1 MPLTKTPGASASWR
15 LMLLAAV
22 VVAGCGAA
30 APHAHGAPTPT
41 ITATSPLDATPISF
55 NVNFGSVVNGFDGTD
70 ITLTGT
76 ATPLAVTGFTEVS
89 KKEYTFV
96 VSPTTPG
103 TITINIAAD
112 VALDNEDDGNNPGTL
127 TVTYPDAAPTAAV
140 TADQGSPTNAATIV
154 FTVTFSEDVTTFVKG
169 DITLSGTAAH
179 GGAAAFAGTGSTY
192 TFGVTPTSDGTIAV
206 DIPAGIAVDAA
217 RQGNKAAERFYII
230 YDGTGP
236 TPAIAYA
243 QSGAAD
249 LRTMPF
255 AAKFGEGIDAAT
267 FTAADVSASSGTV
280 QGPRLAP
287 QSGATIGGPGH
298 GTGNDRFNTPRGV
311 AVDVHGNIY
320 VADSGNHRVQI
331 FDSARNYV
339 ASITGTVS
347 PNGVAVDG
355 STGNIYASYANGTV
369 QAYGPDRA
377 RIAALPHTFMAP
389 GAVAVDGAGNIYVS
403 DTPAGRVEIFDSART
418 HVANIAAIVPF
429 GVAADGEGNIY
440 VGWSNNTVQAYGPDR
455 VHVGALD
462 GTFGGPRNIAVDGS
476 GRIYVASSDGGTV
489 QVFDS
494 ARTHIADLPGT
505 FSSPYGVAVDGLSGA
520 IYVANQSAHSILTF
534 DAAYAFDVTG
544 PAAGDVLTVSVPA
557 GGARDE
563 AGNDNLAS
571 NTVSIGV
578 DTAGPTPV
586 IGAAQQ
592 DPTNAAAINFR
603 VNFGESVTG
612 FEASDVVLSGPA
624 DAVADFAALN
634 ATAYSF
640 DVSPTADG
648 TILVDVAAGAAEDLL
663 GGSSLAAEQFS
674 ISYDGTGPIP
684 TFATTA
690 AGPAS
695 LSIVPFTLEFS
706 KGINASTFDASD
718 IDASSGTVENL
729 LAVPKHDAN
738 FGSLGTA
745 NDQFTYPAG
754 IAVDGSGSI
763 YVSDYPEGNHRVRVF
778 DSDRNYVASLPGIF
792 NGPTSVAVDGSAGS
806 IYVVNSSGAT
816 VQVFDSATRAHTAAL
831 PGTFLIPY
839 GVEVDGSAGS
849 VYVSDSITGRVQI
862 FDSTTR
868 AYVADLFAA
877 DPDAAPAGVA
887 VDGSAGSV
895 YVVMQGNDTVQVF
908 DSATRAHTA
917 ALPGTFSQPAGVA
930 VDAFGSVYVASA
942 NSANSTVQIFGPDGE
957 YIADLQGQFNGPTD
971 IAADASS
978 GRVYVVDRNNH
989 TVQVFV
995 PAYAFDVENP
1005 DDMQVLN
1012 VSMPAGRVRDTIG
1025 NDNVGSDTASIEI
1038 DRTGPTP
1045 IISSAQSSPTYSSPI
1060 GFEVDFREPVGGF
1073 EASDVVIS
1081 GNATH
1086 GGVAGLVAVNA
1097 TAYSFD
1103 VSPTADGTILVDVP
1117 AGVAKDRAGND
1128 NAAAERFSIEYDD
1141 SSPIPAITAARPSPT
1156 GESPITFTVTFSD
1169 PVGGFEAADVALS
1182 GTAGPGPVANF
1193 TNASAS
1199 TYTFDVVPSADGTV
1213 RVDVPA
1219 GAARDALDRP
1229 SLEAARFWVTYDG
1242 ASPTPTIAAAAA
1254 PGPVSLSIVPFTVKF
1269 DEDVGASALGAS
1281 AVDASSGTVQDPRL
1295 APQHVATF
1303 GSYGGSLPLRNNTEF
1318 NNPSAVAADGSGN
1331 IYVADTN
1338 NDRVQVYDSGT
1349 NYVATLP
1356 GLIKS
1361 PRGVALDDSGNIYVA
1376 DPEFDAVRVFDS
1388 GRNALPAISVAA
1400 FASPN
1405 AVAVDGAGNVYVSDA
1420 GAGRVIIF
1428 DSERSHVANLTGQPG
1443 SQFALPSGVAVDDS
1457 GNIYVADRGNDR
1469 VQMFDS
1475 ARNHVADLPGPF
1487 DGPSGVAVDGSGN
1500 VYVADTGNNRTKIF
1514 DSARNYVAD
1523 LPGPFDGPRG
1533 VAADGA
1539 GRIYVADSRNHSIQ
1553 VYDAAHA
1560 FDVVNPDEGQ
1570 LEVSVPAGRARDAA
1584 GNDNLA
1590 SNTASITIDRTG
1602 PIPTVASPQG
1612 NRTNAS
1618 PIAFT
1623 VTFDQPVT
1631 GFAANNITLSGDAD
1645 PGPVTDFL
1653 GSGDTYTFSTVPA
1666 TDGTVTVRVAPNAV
1680 RDALGNPSLAA
1691 GLSVTYD
1698 TEGPSTTVT
1707 ADQGSPTSASAI
1719 TFTVRFSDPVAEFDA
1734 SGIEITGTAEHGGA
1748 ANFTTADN
1756 MTYTFVVTPTSDGT
1770 ILVDVPAGAARDL
1783 AGNDNTAAER
1793 LPITRDT
1800 ARPAPTVTADQGS
1813 PTNAS
1818 TIVFTVNFTKP
1829 VDGFAVGDVA
1839 LSGDAARGG
1848 ASNFATVN
1856 ATTYTFVVTPASDGT
1871 IAVDIP
1877 EGAARDPP
1885 GNPSI
1890 ASERFSIR
1898 YDGTGPTPVI
1908 ASTETGYTRLL
1919 TVPFTAR
1926 FGETVNGTTFDASDV
1941 DASSGTVQDLRIML
1955 QHAANFGRSGQGNGE
1970 FNWPHAVAADGL
1982 TGYIYVADWGNH
1994 RVQVFDSARNHVATF
2009 GGSGQAPGQFN
2020 LPVGIAVDG
2029 SSGTIYV
2036 ADTSNHRVQVFNSSR
2051 AHVADLP
2058 GPFNSPRGMAVDAS
2072 GNVYVADTNNHRIRV
2087 FDSDRNPVANFG
2099 GRGSGNGQLRSPSDV
2114 AVDASAG
2121 MIYVADTSNS
2131 RIQVFDSATKSHAA
2145 YLPGPFEFPSGV
2157 AVDASGNV
2165 YVSDTN
2171 NHRIRVFD
2179 SGMNSAANITSSFNR
2194 PYGIA
2199 VDDSSG
2205 RIYVADRNPS
2215 RIQVFDAV
2223 HAFNVGNLADGDV
2236 LEVSVPAGRVLDLVG
2251 NENEASNAAS
2261 IVIDRKAPV
2270 PAVTAAQSSPTNA
2283 PTIVF
2288 TVNFTKPVNG
2298 FAVGDVAISDI
2309 ASGIVEGS
2317 FVAVNTT
2324 TYTFD
2329 VSPASDGTIAVSI
2342 PEGAARDPLGN
2353 PSIASERFSI
2363 RYDGTGPTPAINS
2376 TAAGTTNLREV
2387 PFAVE
2392 FGEAV
2397 DGTTFAAADVSA
2409 SSGAVQDLRLMP
2421 QFNAT
2426 LGGTGSSDGLF
2437 NGPRGAAVDGEG
2449 RIYAADTGNNRV
2461 QIFDPALGHA
2471 DTIGGPGSGDGEFSG
2486 PGAVAV
2492 DSSSGAIYVADTGNN
2507 RVQVFDRAGAYVEDV
2522 PGHFS
2527 NPSGV
2532 AVDGTTGYVYVADRN
2547 NNVVQVFDSDRA
2559 NVANITSLLNP
2570 SGVAVDGPAGR
2581 LYVANTVNNTVPV
2594 FDTATRARVA
2604 DLNATFVQPTAVAV
2618 DGATGAV
2625 YVASAGS
2632 GAVLIFNSTTSDRI
2646 AGLPGQFDR
2655 PFGVAAGGP
2664 AGRIYVAD
2672 ALNNTVRIFDTAYA
2686 FNVAG
2691 PAGWDVL
2698 TVTMPAGSVRD
2709 AAGNGNAESNT
2720 ASIFIAGGPTPI
2732 VSAVQD
2738 SPTNASTIGFTV
2750 DFGEPVDGFAAANV
2764 TLSGTAMPGGVDNFT
2779 TADNTTYT
2787 FDVAPSADGTVRVD
2801 VPAGA
2806 ARDALDR
2813 PSLEA
2818 ARFWI
2823 TRDSASPTPAIAAAQ
2838 PSSVSLVQF
2847 AVRFDEAVNGTTL
2860 AAEDID
2866 ASSGT
2871 VQGTRISPQRDS
2883 TFGRISVTSSLFD
2896 SPYGIAVDDSG
2907 NIYVADTGNNR
2918 VRVFDSGRNLV
2929 ANISSQ
2935 MRDPLG
2941 VAVDDFSGRVYVTD
2955 PPSNAVRVFDSDGIH
2970 VADLP
2975 GPFANPY
2982 GVAVD
2987 GAGNVYVSN
2996 FNSGTVRV
3004 FDSDR
3009 NYVADLPGPFDRPYL
3024 VAAGSTGS
3032 IYVAD
3037 TGNNTVQIF
3046 DSATRDHVA
3055 DLPGPS
3061 SNPAAVAE
3069 DGSGNVYVS
3078 NFGNGTVQ
3086 VFDSARN
3093 HVAALPGPFG
3103 EPAGI
3108 AVDGSGTVYVVDRAS
3123 RGDELGERV
3132 RTFSIAYEFGVASPS
3147 SGQVLDVRL
3156 PAGGVRDAAGN
3167 GNAESNTVSIGI
3179 DGTGPTPIITSAQPG
3194 PTDESPIRF
3203 TVNFGE
3209 SVDGF
3214 AAANV
3219 TLSGTATHGGV
3230 ADFGPVNATAYAFS
3244 VAPAS
3249 DGTILVDIPE
3259 GAARDLLGNSSLAA
3273 AQFSIRYTG
3282 AAPVPTITSAAGPG
3296 PTSDSPIGFTVT
3308 FSKDVTGFDASGIA
3322 LSGTAGTG
3330 AAVDN
3335 FVNASARTYT
3345 FDVEPTS
3352 AGTVLVDVPEGA
3364 ASDSNGKGNEAAE
3377 QFSIRY
3383 TGAVPVPTITS
3394 DAGPGPTSDSP
3405 IGFTVTFSENV
3416 TGFNASGIE
3425 ISGPAG
3431 AGASVDNFVNA
3442 SARTYT
3448 FDVEPTSAGT
3458 VLVDVPEGAAA
3469 DSDGNGN
3476 EAAEQFSIR
3485 YTGAVPVPT
3494 ITSDAGPGPTSASP
3508 IGFTVTF
3515 SEDVTGFNETGIEIS
3530 GPAGAGA
3537 SVDNFVNA
3545 SARTYTFDVEPT
3557 SVGTVLV
3564 DVPEGAAS
3572 DSDGNG
3578 NEAAEQFSIRY
3589 AGAVPVP
3596 TITSGAGPGP
3606 ATESPIGFTVTF
3618 SEDVTGFN
3626 ASGIEISG
3634 PAGAGA
3640 SVDNFVNA
3648 SARTYT
3654 FDVAPLTVGTVLVD
3668 VPEGAA
3674 ADSDGNGNEAAE
3686 QFSIRYTAAPVP
3698 TITSD
3703 AGPGPA
3709 TESPI
3714 GFTVTFSKD
3723 VTGFNETGIEIS
3735 GPAGAGAS
3743 VDNFVNA
3750 SARTY
3755 TFDVEPTS
3763 AGTVLV
3769 DVPEGAA
3776 ADSDGNGNEA
3786 AEQFSIRYAGAVPVP
3801 TITSDAGPGPATESP
3816 IGFTVTFSEN
3826 VTGFNETGIEISGP
3840 AGAGASVDNFVNAS
3854 ARTYTFD
3861 VAPLT
3866 VGTVLVDVPEGAA
3879 SDSDGNGNEA
3889 AEQFSIRYAGALP
3902 VPTITSG
3909 AGPGPATESPIGFT
3923 VTFSEDV
3930 TGFNASGI
3938 EISGPAGAGAS
3949 VDNFVNASARTYTF
3963 DVAPLTVGTVLVDVP
3978 EGAASDSD
3986 GNGNEA
3992 AEQFSIRYA
4001 GALPVPTITSDAGQG
4016 PATESPI
4023 GFTVTFSENVTGFNA
4038 SGIEISGPAGAG
4050 ASVDNFVNASART
4063 YTFDVEP
4070 TSAGTVLV
4078 DVPEGAA
4085 SDSDGNG
4092 NEAAEQFSIRY
4103 TAAPVPTITSDAGP
4117 GPTSDSPIGFT
4128 VTFSENVTGFNASGI
4143 EISGPAGAGAS
4154 VGNFVNA
4161 SARTYTFDVEP
4172 TSAGTVLVD
4181 VPEGA
4186 AADSDG
4192 NGNEAAEQFSIRY
4205 AGALPVP
4212 TITSG
4217 AGPGPTSASP
4227 IGFTVTFS
4235 EDVTGFNETG
4245 IEISGTAGA
4254 GASVGNFVNASAR
4267 TYTFGV
4273 SPTTDGTVRIDIP
4286 AGVARDADDN
4296 GNEAAAGLSV
4306 VLDTAGPAAAV
4317 APARADPTSLA
4328 AVPFAVKFSEGVNAS
4343 ALDESDIAASSGTV
4357 QDLRMVLRYS
4367 HTIGE
4372 ENSPSAEPGKFNR
4385 PFGLAVDGSGY
4396 LYVTERAGKRIQV
4409 FDPAGNS
4416 VTTFGGL
4423 AADPDNPEPGQFR
4436 NIYGIA
4442 VDASSGR
4449 IYVADSVGNRVLA
4462 YDHNRDYLADLPG
4475 APERPVALAVNATG
4489 HVYVSNAG
4497 NDTVQIFD
4505 SSWNWAAALPGTF
4518 NEPRG
4523 VAFGGP
4529 AGLAYVA
4536 DRNDNTVRIFD
4547 PAGMPAGNFGTNG
4560 SGAGQFVRPA
4570 GVAVDD
4576 LAGRIYVT
4584 ERGNQRVQVFDSG
4597 RNHVSYLSGFPNAL
4611 DNPRG
4616 VAADAPAGRVYV
4628 ADSEHHRVLVFDAAY
4643 EFSVADP
4650 ADNQT
4655 LTVSV
4660 PAGGVQDAAGNDNLE
4675 SNTVRI
4681 AIGSPP
4687 DPTPA
4692 VSTEHP
4698 SPTGAE
4704 TIAFRLAFDRP
4715 ADLATF
4721 DASDISVSSGT
4732 VQNLHSLMRN
4742 DGNITHDDF
4751 DDPGDVAVNASGY
4764 IYVANTKNNT
4774 VAIFDPDRQFIGI
4787 FPGDFNQPGGVTID
4801 GSGSVYVADTYNNRI
4816 KIFDSALR
4824 LTDTIVKDFNRP
4836 FSVAVDD
4843 ASGRIYVA
4851 DTFADR
4857 VQVFHAN
4864 WTRISYVTG
4873 FNDPYDVAV
4882 DGSGNLHV
4890 AVALEDRVRIFNST
4904 LDSIHTIPD
4913 LSRPRGVA
4921 VDSLGTMYV
4930 ANTAYHQ
4937 IRIYD
4942 TARDQVASIENS
4954 FRDPYDVAIDGPRST
4969 VYVADRNNDR
4979 IQVFNMTFAFEVA
4992 DPDDNQTLTVSLPA
5006 GRARD
5011 AAGNDNTESNT
5022 VSIEIDRIRPL
5033 PTVVLSGTADA
5044 ATINFTVTFSENVTG
5059 FDATGIELSVSAN
5072 PHGVANFAPVNPTT
5086 YTFDASP
5093 AENGTVT
5100 VGIRENAAEDDAGN
5114 GNEAAQFSVNYTGA
5128 SPFPVPTITSD
5139 AGPGPTSES
5148 PIGFTVNF
5156 TRPVTGFEAGDVVLS
5171 GAATGIDE
5179 GSFATADNKTYT
5191 FAVSPTTNG
5200 TVTVDVPA
5208 NVAADAGGNNN
5219 TAAAQF
5225 SIEYNGAPPPP
5236 VPTITSAQP
5245 DPTNVS
5251 PISFTVNFTRPV
5263 TGFGATDVAISGAAT
5278 GIDEGTFAT
5287 ADNRT
5292 YTFAV
5297 SPTTDGTLL
5306 VNVPANVTRD
5316 ADGSNNTAARFSI
5329 TYDNTGPIP
5338 TVASPQGLHT
5348 NASPINFTVTFDEPV
5363 DGFNATHIE
5372 LSGDADPGPVADFDG
5387 SGAAYTFTVA
5397 PTTDGTVTVEV
5408 ATNAVRDAL
5417 GNPSPAA
5424 NLSVT
5429 YDTEGPSTT
5438 VTADQG
5444 SPTNASAITFTV
5456 RFSDTVAWF
5465 NASRIAI
5472 TGTAE
5477 HGGAGG
5483 FATADNMTYTFVV
5496 ALTSDGTILVDVPAG
5511 AARDLAGNDNDA
5523 AERLS
5528 ITRDAA
5534 PVPTITSDAQSDPTS
5549 ESPIGFTV
5557 TFSENVTGFV
5567 ATEIE
5572 ISGIA
5577 SGIDEGSFDP
5587 VNATAYTF
5595 TVSPT
5600 ADGTVTVNVPANVA
5614 VDAGG
5619 NNNTAAAQFSIQY
5632 AAAPPAPAAPVPTI
5646 TSAAAPG
5653 PATGLPIAFTV
5664 TFSKNVTGF
5673 EEGDIEISGIASS
5686 IDDGSFASTDNMTY
5700 TFTVS
5705 PTADGT
5711 VTVNVPANV
5720 AVDAGGNNNT
5730 AAAQFSIQYAAAPPA
5745 PAAPVPTI
5753 TSAAAPGPATGLPIA
5768 FTVTFSKN
5776 VTGFEEGDIEIS
5788 GIASSIDDGSFAST
5802 DNMTYTFTVSPTAD
5816 GTVTVNVPANVAVD
5830 AGGNNNTAAAQFSIQ
5845 YAAAP
5850 VPTITSAAAP
5860 GPATG
5865 LPIAFTVTFSKNV
5878 TGFEEGDIEI
5888 SGIASSI
5895 DDGSF
5900 ASTDNMT
5907 YTFTVSPT
5915 ADGTVTVNVPANVAV
5930 DAGGNNNTAAAQ
5942 FSIQYAAAPV
5952 PTITSAAAPGPATGL
5967 PIAFTV
5973 TFSKNVTGFE
5983 EGDIE
5988 ISGIASSI
5996 DDGSFASTDNMTYTF
6011 TVSPTADGTVTVN
6024 VPANVAVDAGGN
6036 NNTAAA
6042 QFSIQYAA
6050 APPAPA
6056 APVPTITSAAAP
6068 GPATGLPIAFTVTF
6082 SKNVTGFEEGDIEI
6096 SGIASSIDDGSFA
6109 STDNMTYTFTVSPTA
6124 DGTVTVNVPA
6134 NVAVD
6139 AGGNNN
6145 TAAAQFSIQYAAA
6158 PPAPAAPVPT
6168 ITSAAAPGPA
6178 TGLPIAFTV
6187 TFSKNVTGFEEGD
6200 IEISG
6205 IASSIDD
6212 GSFASTD
6219 NMTYTFTVSPTAD
6232 GTVTVNVPAN
6242 VAVDAGGNNN
6252 TAAAQFSIQYAAA
6265 PPAPAAPVP
6274 TITSAAAPGP
6284 ATGLP
6289 IAFTVTFSKNVTGF
6303 EEGDIEISGIASS
6316 IDDGS
6321 FASTD
6326 NMTYT
6331 FTVSPTADGT
6341 VTVNVPANV
6350 AVDAGGNNN
6359 TAAAQFSIQYAAA
6372 PPAPAA
6378 PVPTITSA
6386 AAPGPATGLPIA
6398 FTVTFSKNVTGFEE
6412 GDIEISGIA
6421 SSIDDGSFAS
6431 TDNMTY
6437 TFTVSPTADGT
6448 VTVNVPANVAVDAG
6462 GNNNT
6467 AAAQFS
6473 IQYAAAPPAVPL
6485 RVESAA
6491 ITGPQSIT
6499 IRYDADANATGS
6511 AYHSIVVGGTPRSAT
6526 LAGAGTDTHVLQFDG
6541 DPAARDATGTVT
6553 INQTAITGPGGST
6566 LGDNATYQLALAD
6579 GQVPV
6584 LASAV
6589 LDLTA
6594 GENGLLT
6601 VTFDEAA
6608 AAAPDAPLSG
6618 GDIVIRGDGGEVAL
6632 SGSDV
6637 PSVASG
6643 RAGGTTFALDISGAK
6658 RVELNAADLGP
6669 ATVELPAAFVSDA
6682 PGNAYAPG
6690 QQPVPLAYVPD
6701 PSPPVLV
6708 KAAFNLA
6715 PGSGNAGR
6723 LVITFDEAATAPGA
6737 QSFSGNFE
6745 IRGRS
6750 WGGDAAVS
6758 LSAADIL
6765 SVESGRD
6772 GDRTFVLLVSDR
6784 VRAALDAAAFSVP
6797 ESTSVLLPAGFVTN
6811 GRAAHAPERAP
6822 LDVARDPDRPSFLL
6836 AFVLNGSSVAAVYSE
6851 PVLAVPSHYTNITV
6865 GGVAVAG
6872 NSGGASEAAAFG
6884 NNVIVSWNANASTT
6898 ASAGS
6903 AVGFDLSANVTDAF
6917 GNPLENPGTK
6927 STGGPDGTGQAGKQ
6941 PVQVGVFARG
6951 AADPSAEA
6959 ARLGAAAFN
6968 AVSSERGYQ
6977 FYVNVSEHDLPAG
6990 ASGAAALRGAH
7001 AAGEGPS
7008 LYVGPASD
7016 IALAGMAD
7024 YASENGITIIS
7035 HSSAARSLAIGG
7047 DPIFRM
7053 EPGAAHLA
7061 RALATEVARGGYGA
7075 IVPVVQA
7082 GLHGPDYGLLE
7093 SLESDLGPLGIPF
7106 GDPVAFA
7113 ASGGGAAAALIGAN
7127 VSAAAG
7133 SGTARSVAVVYVGS
7147 DIELAAIAGSVP
7159 ADGPIRERSVW
7170 FAAGGA
7176 GAGAGSGV
7184 AASPAITDDAAAIQ
7198 LARDVR
7204 LSAVQ
7209 FAVERNGMTDYI
7221 DRIAA
7226 PLVPDTSATPAY
7238 AAYEAVRALGGAL
7251 VGAGGDPS
7259 LAGGNVAGAAALVG
7273 GPLGRTGMDGSGD
7286 LRLPVT
7292 YGAWSVSDAAAEWA
7306 RAPELLLGLDACGID
7321 LEKSAL
7327 ALPELSAGST
7337 SRPARQTVT
7346 NIGTGPMPAVSVSA
7360 TDWTQF
7366 LNGVPLP
7373 GPLPFSYTEMAVG
7386 LDGASPRP
7394 ADSTPLAAGTEIPG
7408 GTPPG
7413 GSVDVDF
7420 RINLEDLDA
7429 LEADIISQTVTFVA
7443 NCV

>member
-30 APHAHGAPTPT
+30 APHAHGASTPV
-41 ITATSPLDATPISF
+41 ITAEGSNPTNVSPIGFRVTFDGAVL
-55 NVNFGSVVNGFDGTD
+55 GFDASD
-70 ITLTGT
+70 I
-76 ATPLAVTGFTEVS
+76 A
-89 KKEYTFV
+89 
-96 VSPTTPG
+96 
-103 TITINIAAD
+103 
-112 VALDNEDDGNNPGTL
+112 
-127 TVTYPDAAPTAAV
+127 
-140 TADQGSPTNAATIV
+140 
-154 FTVTFSEDVTTFVKG
+154 
-169 DITLSGTAAH
+169 LSGTANPGNVTGFEEDVEDKVFTFNVTPANDGTIVVNIADGAATDNEGDPTGNAEQFTMVYDTVAPAATVTSAQSSPTNVSPIGFTVSFNETVTDFASTGIDLSGTAEH
-179 GGAAAFAGTGSTY
+179 GGVAALVGAGTTY
-192 TFGVTPTSDGTIAV
+192 TFDVSPTSDGTIEV
-206 DIPAGIAVDAA
+206 SIRAGAA
-217 RQGNKAAERFYII
+217 QDRATNPSLASEPFSIV

-243 QSGAAD
+243 QSGAAN
-249 LRTMPF
+249 LQTMPF
-255 AAKFGEGIDAAT
+255 AVEFGEGIDAAT

-287 QSGATIGGPGH
+287 QYNTTFGSLGSDPGEF
-298 GTGNDRFNTPRGV
+298 DTPEGV
-311 AVDVHGNIY
+311 AVDGSGNIY
-320 VADSGNHRVQI
+320 VADSNNNRVQI

-339 ASITGTVS
+339 DSITGTAG

-369 QAYGPDRA
+369 QAYGPDMA
-377 RIAALPHTFMAP
+377 RIAALPHTFQTP

-403 DTPAGRVEIFDSART
+403 DTPAGRVAIFDSART
-418 HVANIAAIVPF
+418 HVADITAFVPF
-429 GVAADGEGNIY
+429 GVAADGGGNIY
-440 VGWSNNTVQAYGPDR
+440 VGYSNGTVQAYGPDR
-455 VHVGALD
+455 AHVGALN
-462 GTFGGPRNIAVDGS
+462 GTFDGPRNIAVDGS
-476 GRIYVASSDGGTV
+476 GRIYVASSAGSTV
-489 QVFDS
+489 RVFDS
-494 ARTHIADLPGT
+494 ARTHVADLPGA
-505 FSSPYGVAVDGLSGA
+505 FSTPYGVAVDGTSGA
-520 IYVANQSAHSILTF
+520 IYVANQDTHSILTF
-534 DAAYAFDVTG
+534 DAAYAFNVTG

-571 NTVSIGV
+571 NPVSIGI
-578 DTAGPTPV
+578 DATGPTPAV
-586 IGAAQQ
+586 EAAQRG
-592 DPTNAAAINFR
+592 PTNADTINFR
-603 VNFGESVTG
+603 VNFGENVDG
-612 FEASDVVLSGPA
+612 FAASDVGLTGTTA
-624 DAVADFAALN
+624 AVDDFAAFN

-648 TILVDVAAGAAEDLL
+648 TILVDVAAGAATDLL
-663 GGSSLAAEQFS
+663 GASSLAAEQFS
-674 ISYDGTGPIP
+674 IRYDGTGPTP

-690 AGPAS
+690 TGPAS
-695 LSIVPFTLEFS
+695 LSTVPFTLEFS
-706 KGINASTFDASD
+706 KGIDASTFNASD
-718 IDASSGTVENL
+718 IDVTSGTVENL
-729 LAVPKHDAN
+729 LVIPKFDATIGGDGPLY
-738 FGSLGTA
+738 GSGTGPGEFA
-745 NDQFTYPAG
+745 NPGGA
-754 IAVDGSGSI
+754 AVDGSGNI
-763 YVSDYPEGNHRVRVF
+763 YVADTGNNRVQIF
-778 DSDRNYVASLPGIF
+778 GPDRMYVDSLPGTAAIP
-792 NGPTSVAVDGSAGS
+792 NGAAVDGSGNVYVTNGGNGTVQVFGPGRMHAASLLGSTLYFPNGVAVDGSG
-806 IYVVNSSGAT
+806 N
-816 VQVFDSATRAHTAAL
+816 
-831 PGTFLIPY
+831 
-839 GVEVDGSAGS
+839 
-849 VYVSDSITGRVQI
+849 VYVADTGSNTVKI
-862 FDSTTR
+862 FNSTTR
-868 AYVADLFAA
+868 AYVADLPGPFSEPSGVAVGGSGNVYVTNTLNNTVQVFDSGRNYVEELPGPFN
-877 DPDAAPAGVA
+877 DPLGVA
-887 VDGSAGSV
+887 VDAAGSV
-895 YVVMQGNDTVQVF
+895 YVTNIGNDTVQVF
-908 DSATRAHTA
+908 
-917 ALPGTFSQPAGVA
+917 
-930 VDAFGSVYVASA
+930 
-942 NSANSTVQIFGPDGE
+942 GPDGE
-957 YIADLQGQFNGPTD
+957 YVADLRHSFTD
-971 IAADASS
+971 PVGVAVDGA
-978 GRVYVVDRNNH
+978 GRAYVVDKNSHRVH
-989 TVQVFV
+989 AFV
-995 PAYAFDVENP
+995 PAYRFDVANP
-1005 DDMQVLN
+1005 ADEQVLN
-1012 VSMPAGRVRDTIG
+1012 VSMQAGRVRDTAG
-1025 NDNVGSDTASIEI
+1025 NGNVESNTASIAI

-1045 IISSAQSSPTYSSPI
+1045 IISAAQSSPTDASPI
-1060 GFEVDFREPVGGF
+1060 GFEVDFREPVYGF
-1073 EASDVVIS
+1073 EVGDIVLS

-1086 GGVAGLVAVNA
+1086 GGVDGPVVLNA

-1103 VSPTADGTILVDVP
+1103 VSPTADGTILVDIPEGTVE
-1117 AGVAKDRAGND
+1117 DRAGND
-1128 NAAAERFSIEYDD
+1128 NAAAERFSIEYDG
-1141 SSPIPAITAARPSPT
+1141 SAPIPVITAALPSPT
-1156 GESPITFTVTFSD
+1156 GESPISFTVTFSD

-1182 GTAGPGPVANF
+1182 GTAGQGSVANF
-1193 TNASAS
+1193 ANASAT

-1229 SLEAARFWVTYDG
+1229 SAKAARFWITYDG

-1254 PGPVSLSIVPFTVKF
+1254 PGPANQDAVPFTVKF
-1269 DEDVGASALGAS
+1269 DEDVGASAVDAS
-1281 AVDASSGTVQDPRL
+1281 DISASSGTVQDPRL

-1303 GSYGGSLPLRNNTEF
+1303 GGLGGSLPLRNNTQF
-1318 NNPSAVAADGSGN
+1318 NNPSGVAVDGSGN

-1338 NDRVQVYDSGT
+1338 NDRVQVFDSGM
-1349 NYVATLP
+1349 NYVDTLP

-1361 PRGVALDDSGNIYVA
+1361 PRGVALDDSGNIYVS
-1376 DPEFDAVRVFDS
+1376 DPENDVVHAFDL
-1388 GRNALPAISVAA
+1388 GRNALPAINSPT
-1400 FASPN
+1400 FAGPDS
-1405 AVAVDGAGNVYVSDA
+1405 VAVDGAGSVYVLDVA
-1420 GAGRVIIF
+1420 HERVKIF
-1428 DSERSHVANLTGQPG
+1428 DSEKAHVANLTGQPG
-1443 SQFALPSGVAVDDS
+1443 SRFSLPGGVAVDDS
-1457 GNIYVADRGNDR
+1457 GNIYVADTGNDR
-1469 VQMFDS
+1469 VQVFDS
-1475 ARNHVADLPGPF
+1475 ALDHVADLPGPF
-1487 DGPSGVAVDGSGN
+1487 NKPRGVAVDGSGN
-1500 VYVADTGNNRTKIF
+1500 VYVANTGNNTVHVF
-1514 DSARNYVAD
+1514 DSALVHAAD
-1523 LPGPFDGPRG
+1523 IPGPFNSPRG

-1539 GRIYVADSRNHSIQ
+1539 GRIYVADSGNHSIQ

-1560 FDVVNPDEGQ
+1560 FDVTG
-1570 LEVSVPAGRARDAA
+1570 PAGGDVLTVTMPAGSVLDAA
-1584 GNDNLA
+1584 GNGNA
-1590 SNTASITIDRTG
+1590 ESNTASIYIRG

-1612 NRTNAS
+1612 LHTNA
-1618 PIAFT
+1618 PTIDFT
-1623 VTFDQPVT
+1623 VTFDEPVT
-1631 GFAANNITLSGDAD
+1631 EFAANNITLSGDAD
-1645 PGPVTDFL
+1645 PGPVTDFD
-1653 GSGDTYTFSTVPA
+1653 GSGAAYEFSTMPA
-1666 TDGTVTVRVAPNAV
+1666 VDGIVTVRVAPNAA
-1680 RDALGNPSLAA
+1680 RDAL
-1691 GLSVTYD
+1691 
-1698 TEGPSTTVT
+1698 
-1707 ADQGSPTSASAI
+1707 
-1719 TFTVRFSDPVAEFDA
+1719 
-1734 SGIEITGTAEHGGA
+1734 
-1748 ANFTTADN
+1748 
-1756 MTYTFVVTPTSDGT
+1756 
-1770 ILVDVPAGAARDL
+1770 
-1783 AGNDNTAAER
+1783 
-1793 LPITRDT
+1793 
-1800 ARPAPTVTADQGS
+1800 
-1813 PTNAS
+1813 
-1818 TIVFTVNFTKP
+1818 
-1829 VDGFAVGDVA
+1829 
-1839 LSGDAARGG
+1839 
-1848 ASNFATVN
+1848 
-1856 ATTYTFVVTPASDGT
+1856 
-1871 IAVDIP
+1871 
-1877 EGAARDPP
+1877 

-1955 QHAANFGRSGQGNGE
+1955 QHAANFGRNGQGNGE
-1970 FNWPHAVAADGL
+1970 FFWPHAVAADGL
-1982 TGYIYVADWGNH
+1982 TGYIYVADWGNN
-1994 RVQVFDSARNHVATF
+1994 RVQVFDSSRNHVATF

-2020 LPVGIAVDG
+2020 QPVGIAVDG

-2036 ADTSNHRVQVFNSSR
+2036 ADTNNNRVQVFNSSR

-2058 GPFNSPRGMAVDAS
+2058 GPFNNPRGMAVDAS

-2099 GRGSGNGQLRSPSDV
+2099 DRGTSNGQLSSPSDV

-2131 RIQVFDSATKSHAA
+2131 RIQVFDSATRSHAA

-2171 NHRIRVFD
+2171 DHRIRVFD
-2179 SGMNSAANITSSFNR
+2179 SGMNSTANITSSFNR

-2205 RIYVADRNPS
+2205 KVYVADRNPS

-2298 FAVGDVAISDI
+2298 FAVGDVTISGI

-2317 FVAVNTT
+2317 FVVVNAT

-2363 RYDGTGPTPAINS
+2363 RYDGTGPTPAINL
-2376 TAAGTTNLREV
+2376 TAAGATNPREV

-2397 DGTTFAAADVSA
+2397 NGTTFAAADVSA
-2409 SSGAVQDLRLMP
+2409 SSGTVQGLRLMP

-2426 LGGTGSSDGLF
+2426 FGSHGSSDGQF
-2437 NGPRGAAVDGEG
+2437 DGPRGAAVDGEG
-2449 RIYAADTGNNRV
+2449 RIYVADTNNNRV
-2461 QIFDPALGHA
+2461 QIFDPALGHV
-2471 DTIGGPGSGDGEFSG
+2471 DTIGGPGSGDGEFMN

-2492 DSSSGAIYVADTGNN
+2492 NASSGAIYVADTGNH

-2570 SGVAVDGPAGR
+2570 YGVAVDGPAGR
-2581 LYVANTVNNTVPV
+2581 LYVANTANHAVHV

-2655 PFGVAAGGP
+2655 PFGIAAGGP

-2672 ALNNTVRIFDTAYA
+2672 HGNDTVRIFDTAYA
-2686 FNVAG
+2686 FNVTG

-2720 ASIFIAGGPTPI
+2720 ASIFIVGGPTPI
-2732 VSAVQD
+2732 VSADQD

-2750 DFGEPVDGFAAANV
+2750 DFGEPVDGFAAASV

-2823 TRDSASPTPAIAAAQ
+2823 TRDSASPTPTIAAAQ

-2883 TFGRISVTSSLFD
+2883 TFGRISGTSSLFN

-2907 NIYVADTGNNR
+2907 NIYVADTGNAR

-2935 MRDPLG
+2935 IREPLD

-2955 PPSNAVRVFDSDGIH
+2955 PPNDAVRVFDSDGTY

-2975 GPFANPY
+2975 GPFDSPY

-2996 FNSGTVRV
+2996 FFNGTVQV

-3123 RGDELGERV
+3123 SGDELGERV
-3132 RTFSIAYEFGVASPS
+3132 RTFSIAYEFGVESPS

-3494 ITSDAGPGPTSASP
+3494 ITSDAGPGPTSDSP

-3515 SEDVTGFNETGIEIS
+3515 SENVTGFNETGIEIS

-3537 SVDNFVNA
+3537 SVGNFVNA

-3557 SVGTVLV
+3557 SAGTVLV
-3564 DVPEGAAS
+3564 DVPEGAAA

-6372 PPAPAA
+6372 PPA
-6378 PVPTITSA
+6378 
-6386 AAPGPATGLPIA
+6386 
-6398 FTVTFSKNVTGFEE
+6398 
-6412 GDIEISGIA
+6412 
-6421 SSIDDGSFAS
+6421 
-6431 TDNMTY
+6431 
-6437 TFTVSPTADGT
+6437 
-6448 VTVNVPANVAVDAG
+6448 
-6462 GNNNT
+6462 
-6467 AAAQFS
+6467 
-6473 IQYAAAPPAVPL
+6473 VPL